1 MGGPATKGDLR
12 LTKSSSQEGK
22 GLEHVDRDAVENTHR
37 LTQQGVVQQ
46 RRPLK
51 SVCSQVGNSLVTVPA
66 FHRSR
71 VIAAGLIEAS
81 EGCVSAT
88 FPASV
93 GAFLCDTTRRRTR
106 RKSKMSGALSSLRP
120 FLPTP

>member
-22 GLEHVDRDAVENTHR
+22 GPERVDIDGENTHR
-37 LTQQGVVQQ
+37 HTQQGVVQQ

-51 SVCSQVGNSLVTVPA
+51 SVCSQVGNSPVTVPA

-71 VIAAGLIEAS
+71 VLAAGPAEAS
-81 EGCVSAT
+81 DRAT

-93 GAFLCDTTRRRTR
+93 GAFLCDDERGGNP
-106 RKSKMSGALSSLRP
+106 K
-120 FLPTP
+120 